1 MQETVMIVRGLK
13 ADFVV
18 LDEDVILVSLEFAT
32 KLISK

>member
-18 LDEDVILVSLEFAT
+18 LDEDVILVSLEFVAE
-32 KLISK
+32 LISK